1 VAATNILL
9 HSVCFRLHFVKEKK
23 EFVLLLLLLL
33 FLLFLSYRKNSFY
46 TSCSVVSVIMFLH
59 LGWRFFDEFLFARHL
74 EASFVRSANDILT
87 CDLALGGD
95 LGGSGW
101 ECDTYYSSDLYG

>member
-23 EFVLLLLLLL
+23 EFVLLLLL

-46 TSCSVVSVIMFLH
+46 TSCPVVSVIMFLH
-59 LGWRFFDEFLFARHL
+59 LGWRLFDEFLFARFL
-74 EASFVRSANDILT
+74 EASF
-87 CDLALGGD
+87 
-95 LGGSGW
+95 
-101 ECDTYYSSDLYG
+101 